1 MLGGRR
7 GGRAPASRPDQ
18 PMDADQPTRS
28 AHPSG
33 DPVPAAPTGG
43 EPGPPRRRLPAGLAA
58 AGKWVLVAGALVL
71 VGRLLAGIDWGE
83 LAARLAAADPRLV
96 ALAVGCLLARV
107 AGWNARWWLAA
118 RRLGI
123 RVGFVRLAAMLSAAA
138 AVNHLTPAARVLG
151 GVLRGRHLGRA
162 GGCGFGG
169 ALGSVLY
176 DQLAHHLT
184 MAAVGLGAAA
194 GAAAVVGRPRTAA
207 ALGTL
212 LALGSAG
219 AVWLRVRA
227 GERGARRLAGWLAG
241 RAAGGGDRR
250 RRLLEH
256 GSEAAERLAVLLADG
271 RLAVLAVALGVG
283 FALVNAL
290 AQWLAFAALGTT
302 ASFVVVLA
310 AVSIGAG
317 AGIVL
322 GTPGGV
328 GASEAAMIAV
338 FVALGVDRLDA
349 TAATLLYRGLHY
361 LVVLGLGAPAL
372 VWLEGRGGA
381 GGRAAGADDPDG
393 ALPGETS

>member
-1 MLGGRR
+1 
-7 GGRAPASRPDQ
+7 
-18 PMDADQPTRS
+18 MDADQPSRS
-28 AHPSG
+28 ADPSHA
-33 DPVPAAPTGG
+33 PAPLELAPDRRWLRG
-43 EPGPPRRRLPAGLAA
+43 RRLPGWLTT
-58 AGKWVLVAGALVL
+58 AGKWALVGVALVL
-71 VGRLLAGIDWGE
+71 VGRLLAGIGWSD

-118 RRLGI
+118 RRAGT

-151 GVLRGRHLGRA
+151 GVLRGRHLARA
-162 GGCGFGG
+162 AGCGFGG

-176 DQLAHHLT
+176 DQLAHHVT
-184 MAAVGLGAAA
+184 MAAVGLGASA
-194 GAAAVVGRPRTAA
+194 GAAAAVGRPRTAA
-207 ALGTL
+207 ALWAL
-212 LALGSAG
+212 LALGSAV
-219 AVWLRVRA
+219 AVWLRARA

-241 RAAGGGDRR
+241 RAEGGGGRR

-256 GSEAAERLAVLLADG
+256 GSEAAGRLALLLADG
-271 RLAVLAVALGVG
+271 RLAALAVVLGVG

-290 AQWLAFAALGTT
+290 AQWLAFAALG
-302 ASFVVVLA
+302 ASAPFVVVLA

-361 LVVLGLGAPAL
+361 LVVLGLGAPSL
-372 VWLEGRGGA
+372 VWLEGPGGA
-381 GGRAAGADDPDG
+381 GGRPAEADDPDG